1 MSPVRNAFVSRQSRI
16 PPGPPKFIQLI
27 FPGIKSDSFLMY
39 LMMAQALIY
48 IVTLCVGEHL
58 LNPTAD
64 SLITCGAS
72 TFNLTFR
79 EFQFWRLFTSIFLM
93 ANVES
98 LIFISWIQ
106 WTMGAETELKYGKI
120 KTAAIVFIPGAI
132 TVLLSTWTQMVS
144 IVIGGVYPLMTLFGF
159 NIMECVFDWNRI
171 EDKDSCMMTIFF
183 NLAFLF
189 FFGNGLTN
197 TDGFGSFVSL
207 ILGCVTC
214 WLIRRFTKDCDV
226 VLPSFG

>member
-120 KTAAIVFIPGAI
+120 KTAAIVFVGLSVEIIICHILLLRCVNRLQYLKIPLVSSDTRSDNCTAI
-132 TVLLSTWTQMVS
+132 HVDSD
-144 IVIGGVYPLMTLFGF
+144 GVHCYWR
-159 NIMECVFDWNRI
+159 C
-171 EDKDSCMMTIFF
+171 
-183 NLAFLF
+183 
-189 FFGNGLTN
+189 
-197 TDGFGSFVSL
+197 
-207 ILGCVTC
+207 
-214 WLIRRFTKDCDV
+214 
-226 VLPSFG
+226 LPSDDSVWFQYYVPPKTQRTH